1 MFCVYIRFRLK
12 LWRLQS
18 INQRSLGDCDQAVP
32 SILDTEHLLETNY
45 ELSTWNS
52 FVSFSSGPRGQ
63 GVLRQRDLDLKI
75 WDWGRHTSMTRCQ
88 HAVTVSLNL
97 IRNSY
102 LLGFS
107 VYSHLCSSAA
117 WNGVTQAGGDLV
129 MMFPGYDEL
138 LREDSRTN
146 WRIWVWCSPQGESS
160 STELKMIWR
169 EITITQ
175 TSTRGRIMTEF
186 I

>member
-97 IRNSY
+97 IRSSY
-102 LLGFS
+102 TWFFGVFSSLLICCLKWS
-107 VYSHLCSSAA
+107 
-117 WNGVTQAGGDLV
+117 
-129 MMFPGYDEL
+129 
-138 LREDSRTN
+138 DSGWR
-146 WRIWVWCSPQGESS
+146 WSGHDVSRIWWIVERRFKDKLEDMSVMLSPGGVIINW
-160 STELKMIWR
+160 TEDDMKRDNNYTNIN
-169 EITITQ
+169 
-175 TSTRGRIMTEF
+175 
-186 I
+186 